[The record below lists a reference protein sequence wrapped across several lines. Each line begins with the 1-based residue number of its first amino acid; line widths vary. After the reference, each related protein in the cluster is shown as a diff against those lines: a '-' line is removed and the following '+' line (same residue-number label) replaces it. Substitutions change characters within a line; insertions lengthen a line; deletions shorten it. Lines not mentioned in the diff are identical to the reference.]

1 MLFKGASMISIK
13 DLNIKYPDGTN
24 ALNNLNL
31 DISDNEN
38 IGLLGANGAGK
49 STLFLSMLGVIPI
62 ADGSITIDDSEV
74 NKNNIDKIRREVGLI
89 FQNPDDQLFSSTVYD
104 DVAFALNNLNMN
116 KYDVKNIVYDILNK
130 LGIYHLKDK
139 AVYKL
144 SGGEKRSACIASI
157 LVQNPNIILFDE
169 PTSYLDRKSKRKL
182 IEIINSINSTK
193 LIASHDFDLIK
204 ETCTRIVILKNG
216 SIYYN
221 GNMDVLNN
229 EEFLMEA
236 GL

>member
-1 MLFKGASMISIK
+1 MISIK

>member
-1 MLFKGASMISIK
+1 MINIK
-13 DLNIKYPDGTN
+13 DLNIKYPDGTK

-31 DISDNEN
+31 DINDNEN

-62 ADGSITIDDSEV
+62 DEGSITINDSEV
-74 NKNNIDKIRREVGLI
+74 NKNNIDKIRKEVGLI
-89 FQNPDDQLFSSTVYD
+89 FQNPDDQLFSSTVYE

-116 KYDVKNIVYDILNK
+116 KDEVKNIVYDILNK
-130 LGIYHLKDK
+130 LGIYQLKDK

>member
-1 MLFKGASMISIK
+1 MISIK

-116 KYDVKNIVYDILNK
+116 KDDVKNIVYDILNK

>member
-1 MLFKGASMISIK
+1 MINIK
-13 DLNIKYPDGTN
+13 DLNIKYPDGTK

-31 DISDNEN
+31 DINDNEN

-62 ADGSITIDDSEV
+62 DEGSITINDSEV
-74 NKNNIDKIRREVGLI
+74 NKSNINKIRKEVGLI
-89 FQNPDDQLFSSTVYD
+89 FQNPDDQLFSSTVYE

-116 KYDVKNIVYDILNK
+116 KDEVKNIVYDILNK
-130 LGIYHLKDK
+130 LGIYQLKDK

-182 IEIINSINSTK
+182 IEIINTIN
-193 LIASHDFDLIK
+193 
-204 ETCTRIVILKNG
+204 
-216 SIYYN
+216 
-221 GNMDVLNN
+221 
-229 EEFLMEA
+229 
-236 GL
+236 

>member
-1 MLFKGASMISIK
+1 MISIK

-24 ALNNLNL
+24 ALTNLNL
-31 DISDNEN
+31 DISDNES

-62 ADGSITIDDSEV
+62 ADGSITINDSEV
-74 NKNNIDKIRREVGLI
+74 NKSNIDKIRREVGLI

-116 KYDVKNIVYDILNK
+116 KDDVKNIVYDILNK

-204 ETCTRIVILKNG
+204 ETCTRIVILKHG

>member
-1 MLFKGASMISIK
+1 MISIK

-216 SIYYN
+216 SVYYN

>member
-1 MLFKGASMISIK
+1 MINIK
-13 DLNIKYPDGTN
+13 DLNIKYPDGTK

-31 DISDNEN
+31 DINDNEN

-49 STLFLSMLGVIPI
+49 STLFLSMLGVVPI
-62 ADGSITIDDSEV
+62 DEGIITVNGIKV
-74 NKNNIDKIRREVGLI
+74 NKNNIDKIRMDVGRI
-89 FQNPDDQLFSSTVYD
+89 FQNPDDQLFSSTVYE

-116 KYDVKNIVYDILNK
+116 KEEVENIVYDILNK

-157 LVQNPNIILFDE
+157 LVQNPKIILFDE

-182 IEIINSINSTK
+182 IEIINSIDSTK

-204 ETCTRIVILKNG
+204 ETCTKVVILKNG

-229 EEFLMEA
+229 EEFLVEA